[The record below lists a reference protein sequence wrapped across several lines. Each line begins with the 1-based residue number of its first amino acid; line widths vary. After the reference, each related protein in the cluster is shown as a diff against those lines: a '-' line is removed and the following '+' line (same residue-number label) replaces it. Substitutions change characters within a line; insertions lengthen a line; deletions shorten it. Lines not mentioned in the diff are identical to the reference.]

1 MGPQAAQ
8 QEDAVMPKRRPFSR
22 LVTLLCGAALA
33 AALAA
38 PAAAQSTLRVKPFS
52 DLRNLDP
59 VTTTDYA
66 VRNHGYMV
74 YDTLFSVDE
83 RLQLRP
89 QMVERWETSAD
100 GLTWTFTLRDG
111 LAFHDGRPVTSEDVV
126 ASLRR
131 WAARDGHG
139 QLLTARLSA
148 LEQVD
153 ARTFRIVLTRP
164 WGLLLDALGK
174 PSSLVPFIMPARIA
188 ATAPTT
194 NITDPIGSGPF
205 VMRRDLWVSGS
216 RIVYD
221 RNPAYRPRSE
231 AASGLAGGKRAG
243 FDRVEWVIIPDAT
256 TAAGALQRGEI
267 DIFEDVPPDLVP
279 LLTRRPGVRVV
290 PQDNVGQHMV
300 LRMNHLQP
308 PFNNPALRQAVLH
321 AVDPANFVRAF
332 TDNPELG
339 RTCAGFFTCVSPYA
353 TEAGWPRPDLARA
366 RSLVRDSG
374 YDGTPVVILQA
385 TDLPNLNAFA
395 QVADQMFREIGLR
408 TRLDAMD
415 WATVAS
421 RRMNREPVAN
431 GGWSVF
437 LAGPSGL
444 DAMDPLP
451 HFALRA
457 AGADAWPGWP
467 QDAEMERLREA
478 FADARDGAERRR
490 IAEQMQ
496 RRAVEVVPYVPVGQ
510 LALVRGL
517 RSNLSGVLTAPVN
530 VYWNITRD

>member
-1 MGPQAAQ
+1 MGPKAAR
-8 QEDAVMPKRRPFSR
+8 QEDTVMPIRRPLSR
-22 LVTLLCGAALA
+22 IAALFRGAALA
-33 AALAA
+33 AILAA

-83 RLQLRP
+83 ALQVRP
-89 QMVERWETSAD
+89 QMAERWETSAD

-111 LAFHDGRPVTSEDVV
+111 LSFHDGQPVTAEDVV

-148 LEQVD
+148 LEPVD

-174 PSSLVPFIMPARIA
+174 PSSLVPFVMPARIA
-188 ATAPTT
+188 ATAATT
-194 NITDPIGSGPF
+194 NIADPIGSGPF

-221 RNPAYRPRSE
+221 RNPAFRPRSE
-231 AASGLAGGKRAG
+231 PASGLAGGKRAG

-256 TAAGALQRGEI
+256 TAAAALQRGEI

-308 PFNNPALRQAVLH
+308 PFSDPALRQAVLH
-321 AVDPANFVRAF
+321 AVDPANFIRAF

-353 TEAGWPRPDLARA
+353 SEAAWPRPDLARA
-366 RSLVRDSG
+366 RSLVRGSG

-421 RRMNREPVAN
+421 RRNNREPVAN

-437 LAGPSGL
+437 LAGPAGL
-444 DAMDPLP
+444 DTMDPLP
-451 HFALRA
+451 HFPLRA
-457 AGADAWPGWP
+457 AGASAWPGWP

-478 FADARDGAERRR
+478 FADAADVAERRR

-517 RSNLSGVLTAPVN
+517 RSNLSGLLNAPVN

>member
-1 MGPQAAQ
+1 MSHHPAIARLAVAA
-8 QEDAVMPKRRPFSR
+8 
-22 LVTLLCGAALA
+22 TLALGL
-33 AALAA
+33 AL
-38 PAAAQSTLRVKPFS
+38 PAAAQTTLRVKPFS
-52 DLRNLDP
+52 DLRGLDP

-66 VRNHGYMV
+66 VRNNGYMV
-74 YDTLFSVDE
+74 YDTLFAVDE
-83 RLQLRP
+83 HRQVRP

-100 GLTWTFTLRDG
+100 GLIWTFTLREG
-111 LAFHDGRPVTSEDVV
+111 LAFHDGQPVTAEDVV

-139 QLLTARLSA
+139 QLLTARLAA
-148 LEQVD
+148 LEPVD
-153 ARTFRIVLTRP
+153 AKTFRIVLTRP
-164 WGLLLDALGK
+164 WGMLLEALAK

-194 NITDPIGSGPF
+194 NITDPVGSGPF
-205 VMRRDLWVSGS
+205 AMRRDLWVAGS
-216 RIVYD
+216 RVVYD
-221 RNPAYRPRSE
+221 RNPAYRPRPE
-231 AASGLAGGKRAG
+231 PASGLAGGKRAG

-256 TAAGALQRGEI
+256 TAAAALQRGEI
-267 DIFEDVPPDLVP
+267 DIFEHVPPDLVP
-279 LLTRRPGVRVV
+279 LLTRRAGVRVV

-321 AVDPANFVRAF
+321 AVDPAHFVRAF

-339 RTCAGFFTCVSPYA
+339 RTCPGFFTCVSLYA
-353 TEAGWPRPDLARA
+353 SDAAFPRPDLARA
-366 RSLVRDSG
+366 RQLVRESG
-374 YDGTPVVILQA
+374 DDGTPVVILQA

-395 QVADQMFREIGLR
+395 QVADQLFRDIGLR

-415 WATVAS
+415 WASVTS
-421 RRMNREPVAN
+421 RRTNREPVAN

-437 LAGPSGL
+437 LAGPAGL

-457 AGADAWPGWP
+457 AGANSWPGWP

-478 FADARDGAERRR
+478 FADAAGSAAR
-490 IAEQMQ
+490 
-496 RRAVEVVPYVPVGQ
+496 
-510 LALVRGL
+510 
-517 RSNLSGVLTAPVN
+517 
-530 VYWNITRD
+530 